1 MRRFAFVA
9 LPLFAAAV
17 GCRPA
22 VSPPSSLM
30 PSGQAAL
37 DRMHATYRCAN
48 GIHADAKIDHYGD
61 RGRIRGE
68 MLLYVR
74 RPSSIRMDLLAPP
87 PLSQP
92 IVTLTTDGNDFAL
105 MDMREKRFFVGPA
118 SACNIA
124 RLTTVPIPSSVLVML
139 LMGEAAVLKHA
150 PQDVGITWSDKGF
163 YVVTVK
169 STRDAV
175 QEIQL
180 APRPEDF
187 GKPWSEQ
194 RLRVIDVTVKQKEW
208 VRYHAELSEHA
219 PAPMSEPYV
228 DKEGIDPPVPP
239 SGPLCEAEIPRK
251 IHVEVP
257 AQGDDV
263 LFRYEMVKW
272 NPPLMP
278 GVFTQQNTGLPV
290 VPVTCESN

>member
-1 MRRFAFVA
+1 MSARALYA
-9 LPLFAAAV
+9 LPLAFLAV
-17 GCRPA
+17 ACKPA
-22 VSPPSSLM
+22 VPPPASLM

-48 GIHADAKIDHYGD
+48 GIHADAKIDHYGE

-68 MLLYVR
+68 MLLYAR
-74 RPSSIRMDLLAPP
+74 RPDRLRMDLLAPP
-87 PLSQP
+87 PLQQP
-92 IVTLTTDGNDFAL
+92 IVSLTTDGRDFAL

-124 RLTTVPIPSSVLVML
+124 RLTTVPIPAHVLVSL

-150 PQDVGITWSDKGF
+150 PEDVSIKWSDKGF
-163 YVVTVK
+163 YVVTVR
-169 STRDAV
+169 STRDAE

-180 APRPEDF
+180 APRPDDLA
-187 GKPWSEQ
+187 KPWGEQ

-219 PAPMSEPYV
+219 AAPMSGPLI
-228 DKEGIDPPVPP
+228 DKEGIDPPIPV
-239 SGPLCEAEIPRK
+239 SGPQCDAEIPRK

-257 AQGDDV
+257 EQGDDV
-263 LFRYEMVKW
+263 LFRYESVTW
-272 NPPLMP
+272 NPPLQP
-278 GVFTQQNTGLPV
+278 GVWTQQPPGGMPV
-290 VPVTCESN
+290 TPVTCE